1 MKKLLF
7 ICAITSCLFANARDI
22 ELDVGQSVL
31 IGDNLV
37 TCNGEVSDPVPL
49 PPSPPIQLKSIEVR
63 FYNGMCAIFGTPTS
77 VRVRFESSNL
87 DECSDLVGSMSNRQ
101 IGRTTHIEL
110 NGSCKEIKSAS
121 PYFRQQLVNKCITIM
136 ENRR

>member
-7 ICAITSCLFANARDI
+7 VCTIMSCLFANARDI

-37 TCNGEVSDPVPL
+37 TCNGEVSDPA
-49 PPSPPIQLKSIEVR
+49 PPIPPVQLKNIDVR
-63 FYNGMCAIFGTPTS
+63 FYSGMCAIFGSPTS

-87 DECSDLVGSMSNRQ
+87 DECSSLVGSMSSSQ
-101 IGRTTHIEL
+101 IRKTTHIEL
-110 NGSCKEIKSAS
+110 NGNCKEIRSAS
-121 PYFRQQLVNKCITIM
+121 PYFRQQLVNKCISIM
-136 ENRR
+136 EDRR